1 LSASRR
7 WTPAARREASVGR
20 AHTAGIALVA
30 ALVGLFGY
38 ERGAG
43 AVIPAL
49 EEYNEPLDPSDL
61 VDGPVAR
68 GAAAS
73 RGQQPEFEVN
83 IDLMSA
89 YVFRGYNVFQS
100 QSQGEQKWVQRPRV
114 IYTVPQTGL
123 SLGYAAANQIS
134 GDNLVSNVSAG
145 LGAEQDIFASYAFAR
160 RERFGVEAELAV
172 VGYPAA
178 DSRVVGTSAPYFF
191 SFSVEPRYR
200 HLAFLYLGYLAG
212 FRKGPLEGSQ
222 GYINPRFEK
231 RFDFGDSVELE
242 LQFGAGMKILQTD
255 LSVVRDNMFD
265 VLGTATLYYALT
277 DVFYVGVKVGWAW
290 TNFTPS
296 KDPDTGQTV
305 TPRFADEYVPFWGV
319 TMGAEFTARGST
331 SVPRHRAHTM

>member
-1 LSASRR
+1 MRASRR

-20 AHTAGIALVA
+20 AYTAGIAVVA
-30 ALVGLFGY
+30 ALAGFFGY

-49 EEYNEPLDPSDL
+49 EEYNEPLGPSDL

-73 RGQQPEFEVN
+73 RGQQPEFELS

-100 QSQGEQKWVQRPRV
+100 ESQGEQKWVQRPRV

-145 LGAEQDIFASYAFAR
+145 LGAEQDVFASYAFAR

-200 HLAFLYLGYLAG
+200 HRLFLYLGYIAS
-212 FRKGPLEGSQ
+212 FHKGPLEGSQ

-319 TMGAEFTARGST
+319 TVGAEFAARGST
-331 SVPRHRAHTM
+331 SVPRHRAHPM

>member
-1 LSASRR
+1 M
-7 WTPAARREASVGR
+7 
-20 AHTAGIALVA
+20 A
-30 ALVGLFGY
+30 ALVVLFGSTR
-38 ERGAG
+38 EAG
-43 AVIPAL
+43 ALIPAL

-61 VDGPVAR
+61 VDGPAAR
-68 GAAAS
+68 GGAAS
-73 RGQQPEFEVN
+73 RGLQPEFELS

-100 QSQGEQKWVQRPRV
+100 ESQGEQKWVQRPRI

-123 SLGYAAANQIS
+123 SIGYAAANQIS
-134 GDNLVSNVSAG
+134 GDNLVSNVAAG

-160 RERFGVEAELAV
+160 RERFGVEAEVAV

-178 DSRVVGTSAPYFF
+178 DSHEVGTSAPYFF
-191 SFSVEPRYR
+191 SFSIEPRYR
-200 HLAFLYLGYLAG
+200 HRVFLYLGYIAG
-212 FRKGPLEGSQ
+212 FRSGRLAPLEGSQ
-222 GYINPRFEK
+222 GYISPRFEK

-265 VLGTATLYYALT
+265 VLGTATLYYALN
-277 DVFYVGVKVGWAW
+277 DVFYVGLKVGWAW

-296 KDPDTGQTV
+296 KDDTGKTI

-319 TMGAEFTARGST
+319 TVGAEFTASGST